1 MGFLMKR
8 VMIRDISSIL
18 GESGVNVA
26 PYAKIC
32 LVCFIIPNT
41 CIDQEV
47 IVSLILDVG
56 RFFMSLSSRLEFI

>member
-8 VMIRDISSIL
+8 VIIRGISNIL
-18 GESGVNVA
+18 GESGGNVA
-26 PYAKIC
+26 PFAKIC

-47 IVSLILDVG
+47 IVNFILDVG
-56 RFFMSLSSRLEFI
+56 RLSMSLSSRLKFI